1 MSKNEYLCQSGML
14 PFVLTNKQQV
24 SCRVGN
30 SPLEVEN
37 LMIMLV
43 GSAHPTVIPDFWL
56 LVVSDWLLVITD
68 NQQPI
73 ANNRSPT
80 N

>member
-1 MSKNEYLCQSGML
+1 MSG
-14 PFVLTNKQQV
+14 
-24 SCRVGN
+24 GH
-30 SPLEVEN
+30 SPLEVEK

-56 LVVSDWLLVITD
+56 LVVCDWLLVITD
-68 NQQPI
+68 NQPQITKQPI
-73 ANNRSPT
+73 T